1 MLGGSIW
8 ADNGPINTDAG
19 PALGCTDRE
28 DKSNLVKTLSFQQ
41 HWILLSLFF
50 SVFFIFFGSTG

>member
-1 MLGGSIW
+1 MW
-8 ADNGPINTDAG
+8 ADNGPLNTDAG